1 MGHVVEAKCM
11 KCGNFFTIHHGG
23 GFSFHLLRCN
33 KCGKTKFINFSEIH
47 ELHQR
52 WLKAEG
58 FLSSKHD
65 KGLQENEDIKPIGT
79 NEYYKEI
86 ENLTGNCKCSGKFTF
101 KASPRC
107 PKCRSKDIGE
117 GETTVLYD

>member
-1 MGHVVEAKCM
+1 MGHIVEAKCM
-11 KCGNFFTIHHGG
+11 KCGNFFRISHGG
-23 GFSFHLLRCN
+23 GIHFHLLRCN
-33 KCGKTKFINFSEIH
+33 KCGETKSIGFDKIH

-52 WLKAEG
+52 YMKGSSL
-58 FLSSKHD
+58 SKHE
-65 KGLQENEDIKPIGT
+65 KELLKNEDIKPIGT

-117 GETTVLYD
+117 GETFALYD